1 MRAQASRLPSLFLAI
16 VCSLGVILLKYSKT
30 LAAYEDMLWDLR
42 VIRTEK
48 KMNNNVYCSLLPFS
62 GDSRYTFRIA

>member
-1 MRAQASRLPSLFLAI
+1 MRAKASRLPSLFLAI
-16 VCSLGVILLKYSKT
+16 VCSLDVILLKYSKT

-48 KMNNNVYCSLLPFS
+48 NE
-62 GDSRYTFRIA
+62 